1 MAMNKNNTPEIIDSY
16 EGFNLYKDGNGDYIA
31 KNNLSLFVDYISFFD
46 GSYCIE
52 LKGNIVNYS
61 DWEDCQDEMEEALE
75 VAKHFLNKVAGHL

>member
-16 EGFNLYKDGNGDYIA
+16 EGFNLYKDGNGDYVA
-31 KNNLSLFVDYISFFD
+31 KSNLSLFVDYISFFD

-52 LKGNIVNYS
+52 LKGNIVNSS